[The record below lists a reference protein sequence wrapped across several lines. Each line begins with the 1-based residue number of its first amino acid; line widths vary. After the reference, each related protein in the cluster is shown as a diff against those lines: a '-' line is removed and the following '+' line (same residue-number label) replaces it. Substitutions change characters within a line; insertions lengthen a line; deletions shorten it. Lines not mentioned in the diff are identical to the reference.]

1 MVQGRRY
8 KVQGS
13 KTSTVPKPISVFGE
27 KTSSPQSTIANPKAL
42 RLGLFGGAFN
52 PIHLGHLRAATEIQ
66 EAFVFSLIL
75 FIPTA
80 VPPHKGTW
88 NLLPFAHRLKM
99 VRLAIAGHP
108 FLKASDIE
116 KKRGGKSYSIRTLRY
131 FKQPFGPMVELFF
144 IIGIAAFL
152 EINTWR
158 EYCNLFKLCH
168 FVVMDRPGYHRNRI
182 QEFLLREIDPDI
194 IYFTKENRF
203 LHPSGLSIYL
213 FSITLMDISSTRI
226 RRLRQINQSIRYL
239 LPEPVEDYI
248 IRRNFYVP

>member
-1 MVQGRRY
+1 MVQGIRY

-27 KTSSPQSTIANPKAL
+27 KTSSPQSTIANPKSL

-66 EAFVFSLIL
+66 EAFSLSRIL

-80 VPPHKGTW
+80 VPPHKVTW

-131 FKQPFGPMVELFF
+131 FKQTFGPKVELFF
-144 IIGIAAFL
+144 IIGIDAFW

-194 IYFTKENRF
+194 IYFPKENRF